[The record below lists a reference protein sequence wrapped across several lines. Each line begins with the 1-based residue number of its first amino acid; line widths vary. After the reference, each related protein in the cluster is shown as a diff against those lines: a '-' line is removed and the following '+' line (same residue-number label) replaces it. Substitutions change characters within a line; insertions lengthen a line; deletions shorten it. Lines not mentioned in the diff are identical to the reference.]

1 MNSLHSCRARHFR
14 RTLLAACCSA
24 ALSPAFSQSAAAPDA
39 SASAAKMQRVEITGS
54 RIKQIDIESASPVQV
69 ISRDDIRKS
78 GVTSVQQLLN
88 NMTAISAAVNTPT
101 DISAT
106 NSFAP
111 GASQAS
117 LRNLGSQATLV
128 LLNGRRLPTFPL
140 PDFQVT
146 FANLD
151 TIPITAVDRVEVLKV
166 GGSAVYGSDAI
177 AGVINIITRSS
188 YEGLE
193 IGGSTERSL
202 KNGKFGERT
211 ASLTGGV
218 GNYDRDGY
226 NLFGTVEWLQ
236 RDSVFWHGKVLN
248 GINPEYKEV
257 APAVGSVSSY
267 SFAGNLDGQAINPA
281 SCGLPLTAGGQ
292 CNYDRYSRFEAVP
305 AAKRVNAI
313 LGGDMR
319 LGANTQWHTE
329 LQLSD
334 VKVRYES
341 AYATYGSVSAPISW
355 LNLASGQTKTFFERG
370 LPLTNPLNNTGE
382 DEDNN
387 DFRYRFADSGAGES
401 VHTTS
406 YRLLTNLKGDLG
418 NWSYDAA
425 VGVMGGHAH
434 DRSRGDFSES
444 GFTQEVGDPGHLVT
458 DPNDPAAGTLT
469 PVADNFFNVPGGY
482 KIGGP
487 NGADVLGTLFPQYGF
502 DGTYRQYFIDGNANT
517 TIMDLPAGPLQLSL
531 GAEARHESMV
541 LTPTQNLVASDIVGF
556 SLSQSN
562 GSRNFEA
569 AYTELQVP
577 ILKTMT
583 ANLAARVDK
592 FPHIAAHISPRANIE
607 YRPIDILKLRGTIET
622 GFRAPNLQESAQSSK
637 SAFQPGIT
645 DPKRCPA
652 ATQIANQ
659 LRQDAIDNPAN
670 ADEDLRQAE
679 QIQGNECNTSVAII
693 AQNNPA
699 LKPETSLSK
708 SFGAVLQVSRHW
720 SVAAD
725 YWNIERRNEINL
737 KSVNDLLAAGD
748 TTAVTRLP
756 TIPDANGNPV
766 VNPVTDPTF
775 TQAQIDQYG
784 ITSPALASV
793 KLQYGNLFKTRTSG
807 VDLGF
812 TGEVQTPI
820 GKWTSTL
827 EGTYTANW
835 QTYSP
840 TRNGTG
846 GWGDN
851 LAGRYGYPRW
861 QTTLMNSL
869 DIGSVSQ
876 TLTWRHR
883 SGTSLQGDFNDPSFT
898 GDDCA
903 GEGLSDD
910 QCKLKS
916 YNRFDYALAFTGIK
930 NLTIGAFVQN
940 VFNRRPPA
948 DFRAFNGASGIIPV
962 DNEDATGRLLK
973 LSVSYKFL

>member
-1 MNSLHSCRARHFR
+1 MNAHHLNRTRTFR
-14 RTLLAACCSA
+14 RTLLAACCTA
-24 ALSPAFSQSAAAPDA
+24 AVAPVFAQSAAAPADAA
-39 SASAAKMQRVEITGS
+39 SANQLQRVEITGS
-54 RIKQIDIESASPVQV
+54 RIKQIDIETASPVQV
-69 ISRDDIRKS
+69 VNREDIRKS
-78 GVTSVQQLLN
+78 GATNVQEMLNLLTATSSG
-88 NMTAISAAVNTPT
+88 TAT
-101 DISAT
+101 DISAS

-117 LRNLGSQATLV
+117 LRNLGAQATLV

-151 TIPITAVDRVEVLKV
+151 TIPISAVDRIEVLKV
-166 GGSAVYGSDAI
+166 GGSAIYGSDAI

-193 IGGSTERSL
+193 VGASSQASL
-202 KNGKFGERT
+202 QNGQFGQRT
-211 ASLTGGV
+211 ASLTGGI

-226 NLFGTVEWLQ
+226 NLFGTVEWFQ
-236 RDSVFWHGKVLN
+236 RDSVFWTGNVL
-248 GINPEYKEV
+248 GSVNPAYKEV
-257 APAVGSVSSY
+257 APAFGSTSSY
-267 SFAGNLDGQAINPA
+267 SFAGNLDGKAIVPS

-292 CNYDRYSRFEAVP
+292 CNYNRYSRFQAVP

-313 LGGDMR
+313 LGGDLR
-319 LGANTQWHTE
+319 LGGNTQWHTE

-355 LNLASGQTKTFFERG
+355 LDLASGQTKTFYERG

-387 DFRYRFADSGAGES
+387 DFRYRFADSGAGETT
-401 VHTTS
+401 HTTS
-406 YRLLTNLKGDLG
+406 YRFLTNLKGDLG
-418 NWSYDAA
+418 SWSYDAA

-434 DRSRGDFSES
+434 DRSRGQFSES
-444 GFTQEVGDPGHLVT
+444 GFTQEVGDPGHV
-458 DPNDPAAGTLT
+458 DADGFLT
-469 PVADNFFNVPGGY
+469 PVAADFFNVPGGY
-482 KIGGP
+482 KLGGP
-487 NGADVLGTLFPQYGF
+487 NSAAVLGTLFPQYGF
-502 DGTYRQYFIDGNANT
+502 DGTYRQYFVDASANT
-517 TIMDLPAGPLQLSL
+517 AIAQLPAGALQLSL

-541 LTPTQNLVASDIVGF
+541 LNPTQNLTDSDIVGF

-569 AYTELQVP
+569 VYTELQVP

-583 ANLAARVDK
+583 ANVAARVDK
-592 FPHIAAHISPRANIE
+592 FPHIAAHVSPRVNLE
-607 YRPIDILKLRGTIET
+607 YRPIDILKLRGTVET

-637 SAFQPGIT
+637 SAFQPGVT

-659 LRQDAIDNPAN
+659 LRQDAIDNPQN
-670 ADEDLRQAE
+670 ADEDLREAE
-679 QIQGNECNTSVAII
+679 QIQSNECNTSVAII

-708 SFGAVLQVSRHW
+708 SFGAVLQVTRHW

-725 YWNIERRNEINL
+725 YWNIERKNEINL
-737 KSVNDLLAAGD
+737 KSVNDLLSAGD
-748 TTAVTRLP
+748 GTAVTRLP
-756 TIPDANGNPV
+756 TNTDGT
-766 VNPVTDPTF
+766 VNAVTDPTF

-784 ITSPALASV
+784 ITAPAIASV

-812 TGEVQTPI
+812 TGEMETPI
-820 GKWTSTL
+820 GTWTSTL

-861 QTTLMNSL
+861 QTALTNSL
-869 DIGSVSQ
+869 AVGSVTH

-903 GEGLSDD
+903 GEGLTDD
-910 QCKLKS
+910 QCKLKD
-916 YNRFDYALAFTGIK
+916 YNRFDYAVAFTGIK
-930 NLTIGAFVQN
+930 NLTLGAFVQN
-940 VFNRRPPA
+940 VFGKRPPA
-948 DFRAFNGASGIIPV
+948 DFRSFGGASGIIPV
-962 DNEDATGRLLK
+962 DNEDAQRRMLK
-973 LSVSYKFL
+973 LSVNYKFL

>member
-1 MNSLHSCRARHFR
+1 MNSHHPNRARNFR
-14 RTLLAACCSA
+14 RTLVAACSCA
-24 ALSPAFSQSAAAPDA
+24 AVSPVFAQSAAAPDA
-39 SASAAKMQRVEITGS
+39 AASAAKMQRVEITGS
-54 RIKQIDIESASPVQV
+54 RIKQIDIESASPIQV

-78 GVTSVQQLLN
+78 GVTSVQELLH
-88 NMTAISAAVNTPT
+88 NMTASSAGVNTPT

-151 TIPITAVDRVEVLKV
+151 TIPITAVERVEVLKV
-166 GGSAVYGSDAI
+166 GGSAIYGSDAI
-177 AGVINIITRSS
+177 AGVINVITRSS

-193 IGGSTERSL
+193 VGGSTESSL
-202 KNGKFGERT
+202 QNSKFGQRT
-211 ASLTGGV
+211 ASLTGGI
-218 GNYDRDGY
+218 GNYDKDGY
-226 NLFGTVEWLQ
+226 NIFGTVEWLQ
-236 RDSVFWHGKVLN
+236 RDSVFWHGNVLSS
-248 GINPEYKEV
+248 INPEYKKV

-267 SFAGNLDGQAINPA
+267 SFAGNLDGQAINPS
-281 SCGLPLTAGGQ
+281 SCALPLTAHGQ
-292 CNYDRYSRFEAVP
+292 CNYDRFSRFEAVP

-313 LGGDMR
+313 LGGDLR

-329 LQLSD
+329 IQLSD

-341 AYATYGSVSAPISW
+341 AYGTYGSVAAPISW
-355 LNLASGQTKTFFERG
+355 LDLASGQTKTFYERG

-406 YRLLTNLKGDLG
+406 YRFLTNLKGDLG

-434 DRSRGDFSES
+434 DRSRGSFSES

-458 DPNDPAAGTLT
+458 DPADPAAGTLT
-469 PVADNFFNVPGGY
+469 PVADNFFDVPGGY
-482 KIGGP
+482 RIGGP
-487 NGADVLGTLFPQYGF
+487 NSAGVLATLFPQYGF
-502 DGTYRQYFIDGNANT
+502 DGTYRQYFVDGSANT

-541 LTPTQNLVASDIVGF
+541 LAPTQNLVTSDIVGF

-569 AYTELQVP
+569 AYTELQIP

-607 YRPIDILKLRGTIET
+607 YRPVDILKLRGTIET

-637 SAFQPGIT
+637 SAFQPGVT

-670 ADEDLRQAE
+670 ADEDLREAE

-708 SFGAVLQVSRHW
+708 SFGAVLQVTRHW

-737 KSVNDLLAAGD
+737 KSVNDLLASGD

-756 TIPDANGNPV
+756 LNPIDQT

-775 TQAQIDQYG
+775 TQQQLTDFN
-784 ITSPALASV
+784 ITSPAIASV
-793 KLQYGNLFKTRTSG
+793 KLQYANLFKTRTSG

-812 TGEVQTPI
+812 TGDMDTPI

-869 DIGSVSQ
+869 AIGSVTH

-903 GEGLSDD
+903 GEGLTDD

-916 YNRFDYALAFTGIK
+916 YNRFDYAVAFTGIK
-930 NLTIGAFVQN
+930 NLTVGAFVQN
-940 VFNRRPPA
+940 VFGRRPPA
-948 DFRAFNGASGIIPV
+948 DFRAFGGASGIVPV
-962 DNEDATGRLLK
+962 DNEDATRRLLK
-973 LSVSYKFL
+973 ISLNYKFL

>member
-1 MNSLHSCRARHFR
+1 MTAHNSTRARLFR
-14 RTLLAACCSA
+14 RSLMAMACAA
-24 ALSPAFSQSAAAPDA
+24 AAAPVFAQTAAAPADAAA
-39 SASAAKMQRVEITGS
+39 SANQPQRVEITGS
-54 RIKQIDIESASPVQV
+54 RIKQIDVETASPVQV
-69 ISRDDIRKS
+69 VNREDIRKS
-78 GVTSVQQLLN
+78 GATNVQEVLNLL
-88 NMTAISAAVNTPT
+88 TASSAGTAT
-101 DISAT
+101 DISAS

-117 LRNLGSQATLV
+117 LRNLGAQATLV

-151 TIPITAVDRVEVLKV
+151 TIPIGAVDRIEVLKV
-166 GGSAVYGSDAI
+166 GGSAIYGSDAI

-193 IGGSTERSL
+193 VGASNQGSL
-202 KNGKFGERT
+202 QNGKFGERT
-211 ASLTGGV
+211 ASLTGGI
-218 GNYDRDGY
+218 GNYDKDGY
-226 NLFGTVEWLQ
+226 NLFGTVEWFE
-236 RDSVFWHGKVLN
+236 RDSVFWTGSVL
-248 GINPEYKEV
+248 GSVNPAYKQV
-257 APAVGSVSSY
+257 APAFGSTSSY
-267 SFAGNLDGQAINPA
+267 SFAGNLDGQALVPS
-281 SCGLPLTAGGQ
+281 SCALPLTAGGQ
-292 CNYDRYSRFEAVP
+292 CNYNRYSRFEAVP
-305 AAKRVNAI
+305 AAKRVNAV
-313 LGGDMR
+313 LGGDLR
-319 LGANTQWHTE
+319 LGGNTQWHTE

-355 LNLASGQTKTFFERG
+355 LNLATGQTKTFYERG
-370 LPLTNPLNNTGE
+370 LPLTHPLNNTGE
-382 DEDNN
+382 TEDEN

-401 VHTTS
+401 THTTS
-406 YRLLTNLKGDLG
+406 YRFLTNLKGDWHD
-418 NWSYDAA
+418 WSYDTAI
-425 VGVMGGHAH
+425 GVMGGHAH
-434 DRSRGDFSES
+434 DRSRGNFSES
-444 GFTQEVGDPGHLVT
+444 GFTQEVGDPGHV
-458 DPNDPAAGTLT
+458 DADGFLT
-469 PVADNFFNVPGGY
+469 PVAANFFNVPGGY
-482 KIGGP
+482 KLGG
-487 NGADVLGTLFPQYGF
+487 GSSAAVLGTLFPQYGF
-502 DGTYRQYFIDGNANT
+502 DGTYRQYFVDASANT
-517 TIMDLPAGPLQLSL
+517 AIAQLPAGPLQLSL

-541 LTPTQNLVASDIVGF
+541 LNPTQNLSDSDIVGF

-569 AYTELQVP
+569 VYTELQIP

-592 FPHIAAHISPRANIE
+592 FPRIAAHISPRVNLE
-607 YRPIDILKLRGTIET
+607 YRPVDILKLRGTVET

-637 SAFQPGIT
+637 SAFQPGVT
-645 DPKRCPA
+645 DPKRCPV

-659 LRQDAIDNPAN
+659 LRQDAIDNPQN
-670 ADEDLRQAE
+670 ADEDLREAE

-708 SFGAVLQVSRHW
+708 SFGAVLQVTSHW

-737 KSVNDLLAAGD
+737 KSVNDLLSAGD
-748 TTAVTRLP
+748 GTAVTRLP
-756 TIPDANGNPV
+756 TNPDGTVNG
-766 VNPVTDPTF
+766 VTDPTF

-784 ITSPALASV
+784 ITSPAIASV

-812 TGEVQTPI
+812 TGEMDTPI
-820 GKWTSTL
+820 GKWSSTL

-861 QTTLMNSL
+861 QTALTNSL
-869 DIGSVSQ
+869 AVGSV
-876 TLTWRHR
+876 THTVTWRHR

-910 QCKLKS
+910 QCKLKT
-916 YNRFDYALAFTGIK
+916 YNRFDYAVSFTGIK
-930 NLTIGAFVQN
+930 NLTLGAFVQN
-940 VFNRRPPA
+940 ILGRRPPA
-948 DFRAFNGASGIIPV
+948 DFRAFGGASGIIPV
-962 DNEDATGRLLK
+962 DNEDATRRLLK
-973 LSVSYKFL
+973 LSVNYKFL

>member
-1 MNSLHSCRARHFR
+1 MNAHNSTRARAFR
-14 RTLLAACCSA
+14 RSLMAAACFA
-24 ALSPAFSQSAAAPDA
+24 AAAPAFAQTAAAPAGAA
-39 SASAAKMQRVEITGS
+39 SAPDQMQRVEITGS
-54 RIKQIDIESASPVQV
+54 RIKQIDIETASPVQV
-69 ISRDDIRKS
+69 IRREDIRKS
-78 GVTSVQQLLN
+78 GVTNVQELLN
-88 NMTAISAAVNTPT
+88 NMTSTSSGTAT
-101 DISAT
+101 DISAS

-117 LRNLGSQATLV
+117 LRNLGAQATLV

-151 TIPITAVDRVEVLKV
+151 TIPISAVDRVEVLKV

-193 IGGSTERSL
+193 VGASNQASL
-202 KNGKFGERT
+202 QNGQFGERT

-218 GNYDRDGY
+218 GDYDKDGY
-226 NLFGTVEWLQ
+226 NLFGTVEWFQ
-236 RDSVFWHGKVLN
+236 RDSVFWHGNVL
-248 GINPEYKEV
+248 GSINPEYKKV

-292 CNYDRYSRFEAVP
+292 CNYDRFSRFQAVP

-313 LGGDMR
+313 LGGDMK
-319 LGANTQWHTE
+319 LGGNTQWHTE

-334 VKVRYES
+334 VRVRYES
-341 AYATYGSVSAPISW
+341 AYNTYGSVSAPVSW
-355 LNLASGQTKTFFERG
+355 LNLATGQTKTFYERG

-387 DFRYRFADSGAGES
+387 DFRYRFADSGAGETT
-401 VHTTS
+401 HTTS
-406 YRLLTNLKGDLG
+406 YRFLTNLKGDIG

-444 GFTQEVGDPGHLVT
+444 GFTQEVGDPGHV
-458 DPNDPAAGTLT
+458 DADGFLT
-469 PVADNFFNVPGGY
+469 PVAADFFNVTNGY

-487 NGADVLGTLFPQYGF
+487 NSESVLATLFPQYGF
-502 DGTYRQYFIDGNANT
+502 DGTYRQYFIDGSANT
-517 TIMDLPAGPLQLSL
+517 SLMQLPAGPLQLSI

-541 LTPTQNLVASDIVGF
+541 LRPTQNLADSDIVGF

-577 ILKTMT
+577 IMKTMT

-592 FPHIAAHISPRANIE
+592 FPHISAHISPRANIE
-607 YRPIDILKLRGTIET
+607 YRPVDVLKLRGTIET

-637 SAFQPGIT
+637 SAFQPGVT

-659 LRQDAIDNPAN
+659 LRQDAIDNPQN
-670 ADEDLRQAE
+670 ADEDLREAE
-679 QIQGNECNTSVAII
+679 QIQSQECNTSVAII
-693 AQNNPA
+693 AQNNPL

-708 SFGAVLQVSRHW
+708 SFGAVLQVTKHW
-720 SVAAD
+720 SFAAD

-737 KSVNDLLAAGD
+737 KSVNDLLNSGD
-748 TTAVTRLP
+748 TTSVTRLP
-756 TIPDANGNPV
+756 TNGDGT
-766 VNPVTDPTF
+766 VNAVTDPTF

-784 ITSPALASV
+784 ITAPAIASV
-793 KLQYGNLFKTRTSG
+793 KLQYGNLFKTRVSG
-807 VDLGF
+807 VDLGI
-812 TGEVQTPI
+812 TGDVDTPI

-827 EGTYTANW
+827 EATYTANW

-861 QTTLMNSL
+861 QTVLTNSL
-869 DIGSVSQ
+869 QTGSVQ
-876 TLTWRHR
+876 HTLIWRHR
-883 SGTSLQGDFNDPSFT
+883 SETSLQGDFNDPSFT
-898 GDDCA
+898 GDDCE
-903 GEGLSDD
+903 GEGLTAD
-910 QCKLKS
+910 QCKLKA
-916 YNRFDYALAFTGIK
+916 YNRWDYSIAFTGIK
-930 NLTIGAFVQN
+930 NLTLGAYLQN
-940 VFNRRPPA
+940 VFGKRPPA
-948 DFRAFNGASGIIPV
+948 DFRNFGGASGIIPV
-962 DNEDATGRLLK
+962 DQEDAARRVLK
-973 LSVSYKFL
+973 ISMNYKFL

>member
-1 MNSLHSCRARHFR
+1 MTSLSPNRARQFR
-14 RTLLAACCSA
+14 RTLLATCCSA
-24 ALSPAFSQSAAAPDA
+24 ALSPVFAQAVAAPDGAA
-39 SASAAKMQRVEITGS
+39 SAPKVQRVEITGS

-69 ISRDDIRKS
+69 ISREDIRKS
-78 GVTSVQQLLN
+78 GVTSVQELLN
-88 NMTAISAAVNTPT
+88 NMTATSSGTAT

-146 FANLD
+146 FANID

-166 GGSAVYGSDAI
+166 GGSAIYGSDAI

-193 IGGSTERSL
+193 VGGSTQRSL
-202 KNGKFGERT
+202 ANGRFGERT
-211 ASLTGGV
+211 ASLTGGI
-218 GNYDRDGY
+218 GNYDKDGY
-226 NLFGTVEWLQ
+226 NLFGTVEWFQ
-236 RDSVFWHGKVLN
+236 RDSVFWHGKVLSS
-248 GINPEYKEV
+248 INPAYKEV
-257 APAVGSVSSY
+257 SPAVGSVSSY
-267 SFAGNLDGQAINPA
+267 SFAGNLDGQAINPG
-281 SCGLPLTAGGQ
+281 SCSLPLTAGGQ
-292 CNYDRYSRFEAVP
+292 CNYDRFSRFQAVP

-313 LGGDMR
+313 LGGDLR
-319 LGANTQWHTE
+319 LGGNTQWHTE

-334 VKVRYES
+334 VKVRMES
-341 AYATYGSVSAPISW
+341 AYGTYGSVSPPISW
-355 LNLASGQTKTFFERG
+355 LDLASGQTKTFFERG
-370 LPLTNPLNNTGE
+370 LPLTHPANNTGE
-382 DEDNN
+382 NEDEN

-406 YRLLTNLKGDLG
+406 YRFLTGLKGDLG

-444 GFTQEVGDPGHLVT
+444 GFTQEVGDPGHVVT

-487 NGADVLGTLFPQYGF
+487 NSDAVLATLFPEYGF
-502 DGTYRQYFIDGNANT
+502 DGTYRQYFIDGSANT
-517 TIMDLPAGPLQLSL
+517 TLMDLPAGPLQLSL

-541 LTPTQNLVASDIVGF
+541 LKPTQNLLTSDIVGF

-569 AYTELQVP
+569 AYTELQIP

-583 ANLAARVDK
+583 TNLAARVDK

-637 SAFQPGIT
+637 SAFQPGVT

-670 ADEDLRQAE
+670 ADDDLRQAE
-679 QIQGNECNTSVAII
+679 QIQSNECNTSVAII

-708 SFGAVLQVSRHW
+708 SFGAVLQVTRHW

-737 KSVNDLLAAGD
+737 KSVNDLLNAGD
-748 TTAVTRLP
+748 TTVVTRLP

-766 VNPVTDPTF
+766 VNAVTDPTF

-784 ITSPALASV
+784 ITSPAIASV

-812 TGEVQTPI
+812 TGEVDTPI

-869 DIGSVSQ
+869 AIGSVSQ

-898 GDDCA
+898 GEDCA
-903 GEGLSDD
+903 GEGLTDD

-916 YNRFDYALAFTGIK
+916 YNRFDYAIAFTGIK
-930 NLTIGAFVQN
+930 NLTVGAFVQN

-948 DFRAFNGASGIIPV
+948 DFRNFGGASGIIPV
-962 DNEDATGRLLK
+962 DNEDATRRLLK
-973 LSVSYKFL
+973 LSLSYKFL

>member
-1 MNSLHSCRARHFR
+1 MNAQNSTRARAFR
-14 RTLLAACCSA
+14 RTLLAAACVA
-24 ALSPAFSQSAAAPDA
+24 ATAPVFAQGAAAPAGAA
-39 SASAAKMQRVEITGS
+39 SSPDQLQRVEITGS
-54 RIKQIDIESASPVQV
+54 RIKQIDIETASPVQV
-69 ISRDDIRKS
+69 ITRDDIRKT
-78 GVTSVQQLLN
+78 GVTSVQELLN
-88 NMTAISAAVNTPT
+88 NMTASSAGTPT
-101 DISAT
+101 DISAS

-151 TIPITAVDRVEVLKV
+151 TIPITAVERVEVLKV

-188 YEGLE
+188 YEGIE
-193 IGGSTERSL
+193 VGGSDQASL
-202 KNGKFGERT
+202 QNGKFGERT
-211 ASLTGGV
+211 ASLTGGI
-218 GNYDRDGY
+218 GNYDKDGY
-226 NLFGTVEWLQ
+226 NIFGTVEWFQ
-236 RDSVFWHGKVLN
+236 RDSVFWHGNVL
-248 GINPEYKEV
+248 GSINPEYKQV
-257 APAVGSVSSY
+257 APAVGSTSSY
-267 SFAGNLDGQAINPA
+267 SYAGVLDGKALAPA
-281 SCGLPLTAGGQ
+281 SCGLPLTAGGA
-292 CNYDRYSRFEAVP
+292 CPYDRFSRFQAVP

-313 LGGDMR
+313 LGGDLR
-319 LGANTQWHTE
+319 LGGNTQWHTE

-341 AYATYGSVSAPISW
+341 AYATYGSIAAPISW
-355 LNLASGQTKTFFERG
+355 LNLATGQTKTFYERG

-401 VHTTS
+401 THTTS

-434 DRSRGDFSES
+434 DRSRGNFSES
-444 GFTQEVGDPGHLVT
+444 GFAQEVGDPGHVIT
-458 DPNDPAAGTLT
+458 DQADPHAGELT
-469 PVADNFFNVPGGY
+469 PVAADFFNVTNGY

-487 NGADVLGTLFPQYGF
+487 NSAAVLATLFPTYGF
-502 DGTYRQYFIDGNANT
+502 DGTYRQFFIDGSANT
-517 TIMDLPAGPLQLSL
+517 ELMQLPAGPLQLSI

-541 LTPTQNLVASDIVGF
+541 LTPTSNLKSSDIVGF
-556 SLSQSN
+556 SLSQSD

-592 FPHIAAHISPRANIE
+592 FPHISAHISPRANLE
-607 YRPIDILKLRGTIET
+607 YRPVDILKLRGTIET

-637 SAFQPGIT
+637 SAFQPGVT

-659 LRQDAIDNPAN
+659 LRQDAIDNPQN
-670 ADEDLRQAE
+670 ADEDLRKAE

-699 LKPETSLSK
+699 LKPETSISK
-708 SFGAVLQVSRHW
+708 SFGAVLQVTRHW

-737 KSVNDLLAAGD
+737 KSVNDLLNSGD
-748 TTAVTRLP
+748 TTSVTRLP
-756 TIPDANGNPV
+756 TNADGS

-775 TQAQIDQYG
+775 TQQQLTDFN
-784 ITSPALASV
+784 ITSPAIASV

-807 VDLGF
+807 VDVGF
-812 TGEVQTPI
+812 TGDVDTPI

-827 EGTYTANW
+827 EATYTANW

-846 GWGDN
+846 AWGDN

-861 QTTLMNSL
+861 QTTLSNSL
-869 DIGSVSQ
+869 AVGSVTHS
-876 TLTWRHR
+876 LIWRHR
-883 SGTSLQGDFNDPSFT
+883 SETSLQGDFNDPSFT
-898 GDDCA
+898 GDDCE
-903 GEGLSDD
+903 GEGLTAD
-910 QCKLKS
+910 QCKLKA
-916 YNRFDYALAFTGIK
+916 YNRFDYNLTFTGVK
-930 NLTIGAFVQN
+930 DLTLGAYVQN
-940 VFNRRPPA
+940 VFGKRPPA
-948 DFRAFNGASGIIPV
+948 DFRAFGGASGIIPV
-962 DNEDATGRLLK
+962 DNEDATRRLLK
-973 LSVSYKFL
+973 ISMSYKFK

>member
-1 MNSLHSCRARHFR
+1 MNTQNSTRARVFR
-14 RTLLAACCSA
+14 RSLLAMACA
-24 ALSPAFSQSAAAPDA
+24 AAAAPAFAQTAAAPGAAA
-39 SASAAKMQRVEITGS
+39 SAPEAPQRVEITGS
-54 RIKQIDIESASPVQV
+54 RIKQIDVETASPVQTL
-69 ISRDDIRKS
+69 SREAIRKS
-78 GVTSVQQLLN
+78 GATSVQEVLNLL
-88 NMTAISAAVNTPT
+88 TASSSGTPT
-101 DISAT
+101 DISAS

-117 LRNLGSQATLV
+117 LRNLGAQATLV

-151 TIPITAVDRVEVLKV
+151 TIPIAAVDRIEVLKV

-177 AGVINIITRSS
+177 AGVINVITRTS

-193 IGGSTERSL
+193 VGGSDQASL
-202 KNGKFGERT
+202 QNSQFGERT
-211 ASLTGGV
+211 ASLTGGL
-218 GNYDRDGY
+218 GNYDKDGY
-226 NLFGTVEWLQ
+226 NLFGTVEWFQ
-236 RDSVFWHGKVLN
+236 RDSVFWHGNVL
-248 GINPEYKEV
+248 GSVNPAYKAV
-257 APAVGSVSSY
+257 APAFGSYSSY
-267 SFAGNLDGQAINPA
+267 SFAGNLDGKALTSP
-281 SCGLPLTAGGQ
+281 CVGVLTARGQ

-305 AAKRVNAI
+305 EAKRINAI
-313 LGGDMR
+313 LGGDLR
-319 LGANTQWHTE
+319 LSGNTQWHTE
-329 LQLSD
+329 VQLSD
-334 VKVRYES
+334 VKVRYEH
-341 AYATYGSVSAPISW
+341 AYATYGSVAAPTSW
-355 LNLASGQTKTFFERG
+355 LDLSTGQTKTFYDRG
-370 LPLTNPLNNTGE
+370 LPLTNPLNTTGQDENT
-382 DEDNN
+382 N

-406 YRLLTNLKGDLG
+406 YRFLTDLKGDWRD
-418 NWSYDAA
+418 WSYDAA

-434 DRSRGDFSES
+434 DRSRGNFSQS
-444 GFTQEVGDPGHLVT
+444 GFTQEVGDPGHLITDPT
-458 DPNDPAAGTLT
+458 DPNAGSLT
-469 PVADNFFNVPGGY
+469 PVAADFFNVPGGY

-487 NGADVLGTLFPQYGF
+487 NSAAVLATLFPQYGF
-502 DGTYRQYFIDGNANT
+502 DGTYRQYFIDGSANT
-517 TIMDLPAGPLQLSL
+517 TIMQLPAGPLQLSL

-541 LTPTQNLVASDIVGF
+541 LTPTQNLTDSDIVGF
-556 SLSQSN
+556 SQSQSN

-592 FPHIAAHISPRANIE
+592 FPSVSAHISPRANLE
-607 YRPIDILKLRGTIET
+607 FRPVDILKLRGTIET

-637 SAFQPGIT
+637 SAYQPGIS

-652 ATQIANQ
+652 ATQIADA
-659 LRQDAIDNPAN
+659 LRADAVANPQN

-679 QIQGNECNTSVAII
+679 QIQSNECNTSVPII

-708 SFGAVLQVSRHW
+708 SFGAVLQVTSHW
-720 SVAAD
+720 SFAAD

-737 KSVNDLLAAGD
+737 KSVNDLLASGD

-756 TIPDANGNPV
+756 LNADGT
-766 VNPVTDPTF
+766 VNAVTDPTF
-775 TQAQIDQYG
+775 TQAQLTQYG
-784 ITSPALASV
+784 ITSPAIASV

-807 VDLGF
+807 VDLGV
-812 TGEVQTPI
+812 TGDMDTPI

-861 QTTLMNSL
+861 QTNLTNSL
-869 DIGSVSQ
+869 QVGSVQ
-876 TLTWRHR
+876 HTVTWHHR
-883 SGTSLQGDFNDPSFT
+883 SETSLQGDFNDPTFT
-898 GDDCA
+898 GADCA
-903 GEGLSDD
+903 GEGLTAD
-910 QCKLKS
+910 QCKLKA
-916 YNRFDYALAFTGIK
+916 YNRFDYAINFTGIK
-930 NLTIGAFVQN
+930 NLTLGAFVQN
-940 VFNRRPPA
+940 VLGKRPPA
-948 DFRAFNGASGIIPV
+948 DFRAFGGASGIIPV
-962 DNEDATGRLLK
+962 DNEDATRRLLK
-973 LSVSYKFL
+973 VSLNYKFL